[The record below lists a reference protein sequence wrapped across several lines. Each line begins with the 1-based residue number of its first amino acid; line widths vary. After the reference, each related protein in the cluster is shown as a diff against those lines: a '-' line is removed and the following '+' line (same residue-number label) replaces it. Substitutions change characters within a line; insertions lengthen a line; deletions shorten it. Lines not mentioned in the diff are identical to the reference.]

1 MRTVLFWLTS
11 IVMISIIGL
20 NHASANPPLLYVDPM
35 FGPICA
41 GPIGPG
47 PCGDVERFLKIQR
60 RAASITLPV
69 VNVHPH
75 LGPICNG
82 PFGNGPCQQV
92 VWVIASRQVAED
104 DFNLQRAGNLCIG
117 PYGPAPCDV
126 LAGYFMQAQIGAEPS
141 QRIDPRSVQVVSNP
155 RNGSGEVTCQGN
167 LEQMPCTLA
176 GQSSLDRMGV
186 LPAPSSF
193 QVPAGVTAPSQ
204 IAAHCAKIV
213 KVDVAAF
220 AACTGQ
226 KVVLP
231 ANQQA
236 VLDCAAK
243 SLQAEEFATCA
254 APELGIKVSTEQRKL
269 IGCAMKASGEEESFR
284 SCAGDLVGGALN
296 QDQRGM
302 LQCAADSDNNAE
314 TFTSCAAKRVFSQ
327 EQRAV
332 VDCAINSEDAVSFA
346 SCAASNAGI
355 KMSDEQRILARC
367 AMQTDGDVEELL
379 SCTGSAVL
387 EGNLGPNEK
396 AVLGCAVKSGGSSSK
411 FASCSANKLLDG
423 KLSREQEVAIQC
435 AAEAQGDATLAA
447 TCAGTNMFNMQL
459 NPEQQIAVQ
468 CVVSTGGQPHAAAGC
483 IASRL
488 TVREL
493 TKCLT
498 GRVGGDG
505 CFGDSNDLVG
515 RSGWIARNLRQIAGG
530 KNSVINNPDQVWG
543 GDNSYVKNPHQ
554 ILGGSNSFARNPGQF
569 WGGKNS
575 IFNNR
580 SQLLPEPRPLQLGS
594 VAGKRICLPWC

>member
-1 MRTVLFWLTS
+1 MRTVLIWLTA
-11 IVMISIIGL
+11 ISALSFIGP
-20 NHASANPPLLYVDPM
+20 NHARANPPLLYNDPM

-41 GPIGPG
+41 GPLGPG
-47 PCGDVERFLKIQR
+47 PCRDVERFIKIQV

-69 VNVHPH
+69 VGMHPYF
-75 LGPICNG
+75 GPMCNG
-82 PFGNGPCQQV
+82 PFGIGPCQQV
-92 VWVIASRQVAED
+92 IWVIASRQVAEEE
-104 DFNLQRAGNLCIG
+104 FNLQHTGNLCAG
-117 PYGPAPCDV
+117 PYGPTQCDA
-126 LAGYFMQAQIGAEPS
+126 LAGYFMQAQIGVDPS
-141 QRIDPRSVQVVSNP
+141 QRIDPRSVQVVTNP
-155 RNGSGEVTCQGN
+155 ASGSGIVTCQGK

-176 GQSSLDRMGV
+176 GQSSLDAMGV
-186 LPAPSSF
+186 LPAPGSF
-193 QVPAGVTAPSQ
+193 ALPAGVKDPSQ
-204 IAAHCAKIV
+204 IAAHCANIV
-213 KVDVAAF
+213 KVDVAGF

-226 KVVLP
+226 KIVLP

-243 SLQAEEFATCA
+243 SLEPQKFAACA
-254 APELGIKVSTEQRKL
+254 APQLGIKVSDEQRKL
-269 IGCAMKASGEEESFR
+269 IGCAMEASGEEDSFK

-296 QDQRGM
+296 KDQREM
-302 LQCAADSDNNAE
+302 LQCAADADTDAE

-332 VDCAINSEDAVSFA
+332 VDCAVDSEDAASFA
-346 SCAASNAGI
+346 SCAATNAGI
-355 KMSDEQRILARC
+355 KMSDDQRILARC
-367 AMQTDGDVEELL
+367 AMQADGDAEELL
-379 SCTGSAVL
+379 SCTGSAAL
-387 EGNLGPNEK
+387 DGALGANEK
-396 AVLGCAVKSGGSSSK
+396 AVLDCAVKSEGSNSK
-411 FASCSANKLLDG
+411 FASCSANKLLGG
-423 KLSREQEVAIQC
+423 KLSREQEIAIQC

-447 TCAGTNMFNMQL
+447 TCAGTNMFKMQL

-498 GRVGGDG
+498 DGVGGDG

-515 RSGWIARNLRQIAGG
+515 KNGWVARNLGQIAGG
-530 KNSVINNPDQVWG
+530 KNSVIRNPNQVWG
-543 GDNSYVKNPHQ
+543 GDNSFVRNPHQ

-569 WGGKNS
+569 WGGQNS
-575 IFNNR
+575 IFNNP
-580 SQLLPEPRPLQLGS
+580 SQLMPKPRPLQIGS